1 MPPSWNLPWSL
12 NLNVIS
18 ASFESLWHSLYTP
31 LKLLDTS
38 YNFIP
43 RPCLIHHFPS
53 PSSQGFPRGSAGK
66 ESTWN
71 NGDLGS
77 IPGLGRSPGEGNSY
91 PLQYSVLENSMDY
104 IVHWVTK
111 SQTLKKKK
119 KESDMTEQLHCVH
132 CSLWPK
138 GLIGIKR
145 PVVIIHVWEMFL
157 YLVSHYLISKNW
169 KPPSMNISVQIHAI
183 GLPLCSAG
191 KESACNAG
199 DLG

>member
-104 IVHWVTK
+104 IVHGWVRHDWETFT
-111 SQTLKKKK
+111 SSHDAWNIWQYSGLK
-119 KESDMTEQLHCVH
+119 TFRTF
-132 CSLWPK
+132 
-138 GLIGIKR
+138 G
-145 PVVIIHVWEMFL
+145 
-157 YLVSHYLISKNW
+157 
-169 KPPSMNISVQIHAI
+169 PSPCFNFPLSVKQR
-183 GLPLCSAG
+183 
-191 KESACNAG
+191 E
-199 DLG
+199 